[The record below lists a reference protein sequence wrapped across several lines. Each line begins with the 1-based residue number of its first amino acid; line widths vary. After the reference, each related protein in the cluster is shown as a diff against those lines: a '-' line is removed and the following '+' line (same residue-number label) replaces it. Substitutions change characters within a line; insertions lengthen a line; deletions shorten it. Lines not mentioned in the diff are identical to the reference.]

1 MDNSIKRGPEEI
13 WRMELR
19 GEPWMCQL
27 KADEGSFEASVFR
40 GARLVS
46 RRRFD
51 RRELATW
58 WAALERMDL
67 VA

>member
-1 MDNSIKRGPEEI
+1 MHHPTNEEEL
-13 WRMELR
+13 WRLDLG
-19 GEPWMCQL
+19 GEPWICQL
-27 KADEGSFEASVFR
+27 TTDSGRFEASVFR
-40 GARLVS
+40 GATLITQ
-46 RRRFD
+46 RRFD